1 MKNLRNKKVSLVK
14 LRESCARAPFLYFSL
29 FSRIDESKLN
39 QASEKTAILSSP
51 RDQLRLAY
59 IFHGSV
65 CCKVKLTKFLEK
77 KGIFSIFLS

>member
-1 MKNLRNKKVSLVK
+1 VR
-14 LRESCARAPFLYFSL
+14 ARHFFISPF

-51 RDQLRLAY
+51 REQLCLAY

-65 CCKVKLTKFLEK
+65 CCKVKLTKSLVKNE
-77 KGIFSIFLS
+77 IFAFFLSLKKYF